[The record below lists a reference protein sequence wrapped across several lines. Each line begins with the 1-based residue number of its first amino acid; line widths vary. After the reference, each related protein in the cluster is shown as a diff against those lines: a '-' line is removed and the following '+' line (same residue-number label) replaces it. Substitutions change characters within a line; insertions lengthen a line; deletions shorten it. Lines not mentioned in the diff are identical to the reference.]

1 MISEAEKARDAR
13 SKKTWV
19 RAIVAVST
27 VFVLGIGG
35 VVYYGTVALPAI
47 NKAKDVTACESFMVG
62 YQKAKNAFI
71 DEENATDHKPSV
83 ENAVKGYA
91 QALSD
96 GYNKAV
102 DEVGD
107 INGTV
112 GTAMKNVAI
121 NRLHLDTTTESN
133 MASTF
138 ADLDNSAGTA
148 EQICSGVLSAANV
161 KGKYGSYTPEP
172 SASPSATK

>member
-19 RAIVAVST
+19 RAIVAVAV
-27 VFVLGIGG
+27 VFVLGIAG

-47 NKAKDVTACESFMVG
+47 NKAKDVTACESYLVG
-62 YQKAKNAFI
+62 YDKAKVAFLN
-71 DEENATDHKPSV
+71 EENAKSHKPSV
-83 ENAVKGYA
+83 EYAVKAYA

-102 DEVGD
+102 NQVGD

-133 MASTF
+133 MATTF
-138 ADLDNSAGTA
+138 SNLDNAAGTA
-148 EQICSGVLSAANV
+148 EQICTGVLAAGNV
-161 KGKYGSYTPEP
+161 KSKFGAYTPAP